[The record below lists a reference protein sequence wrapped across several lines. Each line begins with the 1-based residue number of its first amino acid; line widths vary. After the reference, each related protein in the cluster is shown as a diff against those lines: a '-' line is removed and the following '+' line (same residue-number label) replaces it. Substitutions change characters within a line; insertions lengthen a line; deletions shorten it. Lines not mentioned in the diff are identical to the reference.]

1 MRPAREIS
9 LNSNSIW
16 ELLVNALRIGNS
28 ERVAKAGASSV
39 FVYTI
44 LEVDMR
50 CFSGKWGCLS
60 VSVASVNSC

>member
-1 MRPAREIS
+1 M
-9 LNSNSIW
+9 
-16 ELLVNALRIGNS
+16 NALRIGNS

-50 CFSGKWGCLS
+50 CFLESGDVYQFLLPL
-60 VSVASVNSC
+60 